1 VRCFGNVKAINES
14 IPSQGLYIYIM
25 MMIDSTLNISTECN
39 ALSAPEN
46 HTVCCRFTE
55 ESRRTVNAL
64 ENSCIEGQTSETKF

>member
-1 VRCFGNVKAINES
+1 
-14 IPSQGLYIYIM
+14 M

-55 ESRRTVNAL
+55 ESRRTVTAL